1 MAGLDAFGTQ
11 LKRGDGGSPE
21 AFTAIAN
28 CTNITPP
35 GLSRN
40 TYDATTHGS
49 PDGWME
55 FVGGLKD
62 GGEVSVDVNYDPADH
77 DAFVEDFDDATPRN
91 YQIVFP
97 DDLSTTWSFT
107 AILTGFEPEA
117 PHDGLLTAT
126 LTWKVSGKPTLS

>member
-11 LKRGDGGSPE
+11 IRRGDGGAPE
-21 AFTAIAN
+21 TFTAIAN
-28 CTNITPP
+28 CTSITPP

-49 PDGWME
+49 PGGWME

-62 GGEVSVDVNYDPADH
+62 GGEFSTDVNYDPGDH
-77 DAFVEDFDDATPRN
+77 DALIDDFDDAAPRN

-97 DDLSTTWSFT
+97 DDLDTTWSFT
-107 AILTGFEPEA
+107 AVLTGFEPDA
-117 PHDGLLTAT
+117 PHDGLLTAS
-126 LTWKVSGKPTLS
+126 LTWKVSGKPTFS